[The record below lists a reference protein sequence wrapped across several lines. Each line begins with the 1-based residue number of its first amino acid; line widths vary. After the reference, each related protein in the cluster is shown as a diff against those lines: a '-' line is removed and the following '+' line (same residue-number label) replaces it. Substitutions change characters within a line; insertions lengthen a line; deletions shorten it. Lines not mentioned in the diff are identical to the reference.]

1 MSTKILIAE
10 DDAYS
15 LMLIRDVLTEKGYQ
29 VIEAANGKAA
39 IELAQSEQPELILLD
54 IRMPQQDGCEV
65 MRALKNDRATARIKI
80 IVLTSCVLR
89 DEKREIVAAGCDRFM
104 AKPFRIRE
112 LLAAIQELSES
123 EGSDGE

>member
-1 MSTKILIAE
+1 MSIKILIAE
-10 DDAYS
+10 DDAHS
-15 LMLIRDVLTEKGYQ
+15 LMLMRDVLTENGYQ
-29 VIEAANGKAA
+29 VIEAANGTAA
-39 IELAQSEQPELILLD
+39 IALAQTEQPDLILLD

-65 MRALKNDRATARIKI
+65 MRALKSDKTTAGIRI

-89 DEKREIVAAGCDRFM
+89 DEKREIVAAGCDKFM

-112 LLAAIQELSES
+112 LLAAIQELSGS